1 MNIYETYDITFL
13 MFLNMLSENTFDD
26 LNNYKFIIQD
36 EVFRFDAETREF
48 RRDSKHSRG
57 RVVNSTTFTCLD
69 EIITVIHIV
78 GKTDVEEEEVNE

>member
-1 MNIYETYDITFL
+1 MNIYECYDITFL

-36 EVFRFDAETREF
+36 EVFRFDAETRKF
-48 RRDSKHSRG
+48 RRDSEHSRG

-78 GKTDVEEEEVNE
+78 GKND